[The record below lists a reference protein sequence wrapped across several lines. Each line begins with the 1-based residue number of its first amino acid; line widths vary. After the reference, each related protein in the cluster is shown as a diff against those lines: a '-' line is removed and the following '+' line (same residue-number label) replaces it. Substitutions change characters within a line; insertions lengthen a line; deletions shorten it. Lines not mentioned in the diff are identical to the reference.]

1 MLDAVPPYPFGLTF
15 DVDDVH
21 LSHVHAERLLH
32 SLLDLVLVAGA
43 ANLKHVLVIA
53 AEARSLLRDERSQED
68 VQRVDGLRHR
78 LRLLLPGPWP
88 PGGGLGLLRRRFGF
102 GASSTAAASGGS
114 AAAARLRRGFG
125 ASSTTA
131 VSAASAVGFS
141 TAAARRRRGFGA
153 SSAIAVSAASPPPS
167 PST

>member
-1 MLDAVPPYPFGLTF
+1 MLACTALRPWLHTFEELDLVVRGQGDHRLSPGGRMLDAVPLYPFGLTF

-43 ANLKHVLVIA
+43 ANPKNVLVIA

-88 PGGGLGLLRRRFGF
+88 PGGGLGLLRRRFGGRPLF
-102 GASSTAAASGGS
+102 PGP
-114 AAAARLRRGFG
+114 R
-125 ASSTTA
+125 
-131 VSAASAVGFS
+131 
-141 TAAARRRRGFGA
+141 
-153 SSAIAVSAASPPPS
+153 PPGPAD
-167 PST
+167 PPFA